1 MKFHSLYPLLKFQKQ
16 NHLNAIL
23 QSNKLLNDR
32 AKVLDPGTF
41 KSKYV
46 VYVLN
51 TPEKE
56 FSVERRYSDFVLL
69 RQEMIKN
76 FPGYFVPPLPIKK
89 IGGNI
94 ELPFINERKN
104 ELQLFINDV
113 VNHPALKTFELLIQF
128 LSLPNKE
135 WEEKTKAASKVNPP
149 KEISNYLTP
158 EGEAKVLFTNGMRE
172 YEKRLQGAAKNIRDS
187 FNELKVAIKVVSDDI
202 GKLSNSI
209 NNVSKIYKKINET
222 YVSLG
227 QQQYAELFNRIS
239 NGHAKLSEDYI
250 ALRNDIDLRF
260 ACIFN
265 YHANET
271 NSLEELIAAN
281 KLAGEQMESYEKKL
295 EKMKEKKFESKS
307 TETWELDAE
316 ALSQSGY
323 ILTDKSVAFKEMLPK
338 ESQEARNLRII
349 YGYYINKVFEEH
361 CSMIDRNKD
370 KFKKIFYE
378 SAKSFAIKEEK
389 IKNEW
394 IEIMRSVK
402 AMKFTPANCKK

>member
-149 KEISNYLTP
+149 KEMSNYLTP

-227 QQQYAELFNRIS
+227 DR
-239 NGHAKLSEDYI
+239 
-250 ALRNDIDLRF
+250 
-260 ACIFN
+260 
-265 YHANET
+265 
-271 NSLEELIAAN
+271 
-281 KLAGEQMESYEKKL
+281 
-295 EKMKEKKFESKS
+295 
-307 TETWELDAE
+307 
-316 ALSQSGY
+316 
-323 ILTDKSVAFKEMLPK
+323 KSV
-338 ESQEARNLRII
+338 
-349 YGYYINKVFEEH
+349 V
-361 CSMIDRNKD
+361 
-370 KFKKIFYE
+370 
-378 SAKSFAIKEEK
+378 
-389 IKNEW
+389 
-394 IEIMRSVK
+394 
-402 AMKFTPANCKK
+402 